1 VTDGSTDGVN
11 DGVTDGVTGP
21 VVPLRRKQNG
31 VARGIG
37 IALGLTIAAAILG
50 YSRSAA
56 ATLESRAATLGIA
69 ALVLGLW
76 VAAAIGDVARR
87 RFASHGAIDGRD
99 RADAGVDGANAV
111 LRNTVEQA
119 LLAGLAYTALTLL
132 SDHARVP
139 VALFAA
145 CFSAGRLLF
154 WTGYRDG
161 AEARSL
167 GFGLTFY
174 PSIAALL
181 MAVMA
186 LVG

>member
-1 VTDGSTDGVN
+1 MSD
-11 DGVTDGVTGP
+11 P
-21 VVPLRRKQNG
+21 AVPLRRRQNG

-37 IALGLTIAAAILG
+37 IGLGLTIAAAIIG
-50 YSRSAA
+50 VYRSSA

-87 RFASHGAIDGRD
+87 RFVSENAIGGGDGMNAR
-99 RADAGVDGANAV
+99 VDIVNAV
-111 LRNTVEQA
+111 LRNTTEQA

-139 VALFAA
+139 VALFVA

-154 WTGYRDG
+154 WSGYRDG
-161 AEARSL
+161 AETRAL
-167 GFGLTFY
+167 GFALTFY

-181 MAVMA
+181 MAAVA
-186 LVG
+186 LVV

>member
-1 VTDGSTDGVN
+1 MSEPVTH
-11 DGVTDGVTGP
+11 P
-21 VVPLRRKQNG
+21 PLRKAQGG

-37 IALGLTIAAAILG
+37 VGLGLTIAAVIIG

-56 ATLESRAATLGIA
+56 ATLESRVATLGIA
-69 ALVLGLW
+69 VLVLGLW
-76 VAAAIGDVARR
+76 LAAAIGVVARR
-87 RFASHGAIDGRD
+87 RFASDTAIDGGD
-99 RADAGVDGANAV
+99 RFDPRVDAGNAI
-111 LRNTVEQA
+111 LRNTAEQV

-161 AEARSL
+161 AEARAL
-167 GFGLTFY
+167 GFALTFY
-174 PSIAALL
+174 PSVAALL
-181 MAVMA
+181 MAAVA
-186 LVG
+186 LVR

>member
-1 VTDGSTDGVN
+1 MSE
-11 DGVTDGVTGP
+11 P
-21 VVPLRRKQNG
+21 VAPTPLHKAQGG

-37 IALGLTIAAAILG
+37 IGLGLTIAAVIIG

-56 ATLESRAATLGIA
+56 ATLESRAGTLGIA

-76 VAAAIGDVARR
+76 LAAAIGDVARR
-87 RFASHGAIDGRD
+87 RFGSEGAIGGGDHVD
-99 RADAGVDGANAV
+99 RRVDMANAI
-111 LRNTVEQA
+111 LRNTAEQV
-119 LLAGLAYTALTLL
+119 LLAGIAYTALTLL

-161 AEARSL
+161 AEARAL
-167 GFGLTFY
+167 GFALTFY

-181 MAVMA
+181 MAAVA
-186 LVG
+186 LLV

>member
-1 VTDGSTDGVN
+1 MIEQAL
-11 DGVTDGVTGP
+11 
-21 VVPLRRKQNG
+21 PLRRKQNG

-37 IALGLTIAAAILG
+37 IGLGLTIAAAIIG
-50 YSRSAA
+50 YSRSSA
-56 ATLESRAATLGIA
+56 ATLESRSATLGIA

-76 VAAAIGDVARR
+76 VAAAIGHVARR
-87 RFASHGAIDGRD
+87 RFASESAIGGGD
-99 RADAGVDGANAV
+99 RVDARVDIANAV

-139 VALFAA
+139 VALFVA

-167 GFGLTFY
+167 GFALTFY

-181 MAVMA
+181 MAAVA
-186 LVG
+186 LVE

>member
-1 VTDGSTDGVN
+1 MSE
-11 DGVTDGVTGP
+11 P
-21 VVPLRRKQNG
+21 VAPLRRRQNG

-37 IALGLTIAAAILG
+37 IGLGLTIAAVIIG
-50 YSRSAA
+50 YHRSAA
-56 ATLESRAATLGIA
+56 ATLESRGVTLGIA
-69 ALVLGLW
+69 TLVLGLW

-87 RFASHGAIDGRD
+87 RFASERAIGGGD
-99 RADAGVDGANAV
+99 RVDPRVDVGNAV
-111 LRNTVEQA
+111 LRNTAEQA
-119 LLAGLAYTALTLL
+119 LLAALAYGALTLL

-161 AEARSL
+161 AEARAL
-167 GFGLTFY
+167 GFALTFY

-181 MAVMA
+181 MAAVA
-186 LVG
+186 LIG